1 MCFEQ
6 KRTTQLGITTYN
18 ILQHMAYYGM
28 KYKICIT
35 YNSIHYIYMFYI
47 CYILYICYIYIYV
60 TYLYTCII
68 YIYIICF
75 FHQIK
80 LVLTFELRPRLLATW
95 TAGLLLGSLY
105 VGPPKG
111 PPFFG
116 RCLRQKS
123 PRQLGFSMIQYWLGF
138 SIDSDIDWLI
148 QQ

>member
-35 YNSIHYIYMFYI
+35 YNSIHYIYVLYM
-47 CYILYICYIYIYV
+47 LYIIYMLYIYMLHIYIHV
-60 TYLYTCII
+60 L
-68 YIYIICF
+68 YIYIIFF

-123 PRQLGFSMIQYWLGF
+123 PRQLGFSMIQY
-138 SIDSDIDWLI
+138 
-148 QQ
+148 

>member
-1 MCFEQ
+1 M
-6 KRTTQLGITTYN
+6 
-18 ILQHMAYYGM
+18 YY
-28 KYKICIT
+28 
-35 YNSIHYIYMFYI
+35 
-47 CYILYICYIYIYV
+47 
-60 TYLYTCII
+60 I

-123 PRQLGFSMIQYWLGF
+123 PRQLGFS
-138 SIDSDIDWLI
+138 IDWDSVLI
-148 QQ
+148 QTLIDLSNSKSSVNKISQIE